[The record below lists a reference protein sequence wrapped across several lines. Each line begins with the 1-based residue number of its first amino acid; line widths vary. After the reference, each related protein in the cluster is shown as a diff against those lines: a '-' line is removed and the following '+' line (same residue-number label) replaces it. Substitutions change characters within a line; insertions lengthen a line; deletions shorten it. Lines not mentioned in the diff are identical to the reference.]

1 MPIILFPKIG
11 YSNSVVDFAAAF
23 MPGRKFF
30 RDKQHRVS
38 KNCFIFVNQSTGAA
52 LFPFPLSDSNFMS
65 DSLDLDRNYSKDIK
79 FIEIKHLNGPN
90 IWTYYP
96 ALEATVD
103 IGELEDFPSDKIPG
117 FYERLSEWLPSLIEH
132 RCSYEERGGFLRRV
146 QEGTWPCHI
155 LEHVT
160 LELQNLAGMRG
171 GFGRARETSVRGV
184 YKVVVSAWHA
194 EITRA
199 AMHSARELVLA
210 AMNFQQS
217 ANPFYDV
224 DGAIQ
229 RIRDLVDF
237 LWLGP
242 STACI
247 VDAAIARNI
256 PATRLIAK
264 GNLVQLGYGAR
275 CRHIWTAETDRT
287 PAIAESISRDKDLTK
302 SLLQS
307 CGVPVPDGRIVES
320 AEAAWEAANDIG
332 MPVVIKPCD
341 GNHGRG
347 VFIELNQREEI
358 ESAYRMA
365 LKEGTGVL
373 VERYIHGTEH
383 RLLIVGG
390 RLVAATRGDSVS
402 VTGDGVSTVAK
413 LIESQINSDPRR
425 GATEDHPLNLIRLDS
440 AAQMEIAHQGYHSD
454 AIVSAGVQVLIQRN
468 GNHAFDVTDQV
479 HPGTASI
486 ASLAARVIGLD
497 IAGIDLV
504 AGDISRPLSEQE
516 GAIVEVNAGPSLLM
530 HIKPAVGTPRP
541 VGKAIVDHLFPE
553 QDNGRIPIVGITG
566 SYGKT
571 SVAYLVAKLLIL
583 SGKQTGL
590 ACSDGLYLDYRQIDK
605 NNSANWAAANRTL
618 LNPTVAAAV
627 FENGFNAILNEG
639 LAYDSCQVGVITN
652 VDPACHLGRQGIET
666 LKQVFTVL
674 RTQADV
680 VTPTAAAIDDVE
692 KSVKLPIGAAVLNA
706 KDEMLVEISALCHG
720 EVIYFSVEPD
730 LPVITQHRISGTGP
744 VMGKRAVIVRND
756 IIVLVTGPD
765 ELPLI
770 NLREIPVAGVAGTY
784 VIENVLAAISAAWA
798 LDMAPDLIRI
808 GIETF
813 GFSQEKYR
821 PENQDI
827 KIYLQNQ
834 GISL

>member
-1 MPIILFPKIG
+1 
-11 YSNSVVDFAAAF
+11 
-23 MPGRKFF
+23 
-30 RDKQHRVS
+30 
-38 KNCFIFVNQSTGAA
+38 
-52 LFPFPLSDSNFMS
+52 MS
-65 DSLDLDRNYSKDIK
+65 DSLNLECNSVKDLK

-90 IWTYYP
+90 LWTYYP

-103 IGELEDFPSDKIPG
+103 IGELEDFPSDKISG
-117 FYERLSEWLPSLIEH
+117 FYERLSAWLPSLIEH

-184 YKVVVSAWHA
+184 YKVALSAWHA
-194 EITRA
+194 EITTA
-199 AMHSARELVLA
+199 ALHSARELVLA

-217 ANPFYDV
+217 DDPSFDV
-224 DGAIQ
+224 DGAI
-229 RIRDLVDF
+229 RHLRDLVDS

-287 PAIAESISRDKDLTK
+287 PAVAESISRDKDLTK

-307 CGVPVPDGRIVES
+307 CGIPVPEGCIVES
-320 AEAAWEAANDIG
+320 AEAAWEAANDLG
-332 MPVVIKPCD
+332 MPVVVKPYD

-347 VFIELNQREEI
+347 VFIELSQREEI
-358 ESAYRMA
+358 ESAYHVA
-365 LKEGTGVL
+365 LKEGSGVL
-373 VERYIHGTEH
+373 VERYIPGTEH
-383 RLLIVGG
+383 RLLVVGD
-390 RLVAATRGDSVS
+390 RLIAATRGDSVS
-402 VTGDGVSTVAK
+402 VNGDGVSTIAE
-413 LIESQINSDPRR
+413 LIELQINSDPRR
-425 GATEDHPLNLIRLDS
+425 GPTEDHPLNLIRLDS
-440 AAQMEIAHQGYHSD
+440 AAQIEIARQGYHRDS
-454 AIVSAGVQVLIQRN
+454 IVPAGIKVLIQRN

-504 AGDISRPLSEQE
+504 TSDISRPLNEQG

-530 HIKPAVGTPRP
+530 HIKPAIGTPRP
-541 VGKAIVDHLFPE
+541 VGKAIVDHLFPNQE
-553 QDNGRIPIVGITG
+553 NGRIPIVGISG

-571 SVAYLVAKLLIL
+571 SVAYLVARLLIL
-583 SGKQTGL
+583 SGRQTGL
-590 ACSDGLYLDYRQIDK
+590 ACSDGLYLDYRKIDK

-618 LNPTVAAAV
+618 MNPTVEAAV
-627 FENGFNAILNEG
+627 FENGFETLLNEG

-652 VDPACHLGRQGIET
+652 ADPAYHFGRHGIET
-666 LKQVFTVL
+666 RKQVYTVL

-680 VTPTAAAIDDVE
+680 VTPTAAAVDDVE
-692 KSVKLPIGAAVLNA
+692 KGVKLPIGAAVLNA
-706 KDEMLVEISALCHG
+706 KDEMLVEISELCHG
-720 EVIYFSVEPD
+720 EVIFFSSEPD
-730 LPVITQHRISGTGP
+730 LPVIIQHRANGTGP
-744 VMGKRAVIVRND
+744 TQGKRAVIVRND
-756 IIVLVTGPD
+756 KIVLVSGSS
-765 ELPLI
+765 EALLI
-770 NLREIPVAGVAGTY
+770 DVGALSSEGGAKSTQA
-784 VIENVLAAISAAWA
+784 IENILAAVAAAWA
-798 LDMAPDLIRI
+798 LGIEPDLIRV

-813 GFSQEKYR
+813 GFSQEKFKS
-821 PENQDI
+821 ENQNLPTG
-827 KIYLQNQ
+827 LQTQ
-834 GISL
+834 GIKL

>member
-1 MPIILFPKIG
+1 
-11 YSNSVVDFAAAF
+11 
-23 MPGRKFF
+23 
-30 RDKQHRVS
+30 
-38 KNCFIFVNQSTGAA
+38 
-52 LFPFPLSDSNFMS
+52 MS
-65 DSLDLDRNYSKDIK
+65 DSLNLGCNSTKDIK
-79 FIEIKHLNGPN
+79 FLEIKHLNGPN
-90 IWTYYP
+90 MWTYYP

-146 QEGTWPCHI
+146 KDGTWPCHI

-184 YKVVVSAWHA
+184 YKVALSAWQA
-194 EITRA
+194 EITTA
-199 AMHSARELVLA
+199 ALHSARELVLA

-217 ANPFYDV
+217 DNPSYDV
-224 DGAIQ
+224 KGAIQ
-229 RIRDLVDF
+229 RLRDLVDS

-247 VDAAIARNI
+247 VDAAMARNI

-264 GNLVQLGYGAR
+264 GNLVQLGHGAR

-287 PAIAESISRDKDLTK
+287 SAIAEGISRDKDLTK

-307 CGVPVPDGRIVES
+307 CGVPVPEGRIVES

-347 VFIELNQREEI
+347 VFIELSQREEI

-365 LKEGTGVL
+365 LREGTEVL
-373 VERYIHGTEH
+373 VERYISGTEH

-390 RLVAATRGDSVS
+390 RLIAATRGDSVS
-402 VTGDGVSTVAK
+402 VVGDGISTIAE

-425 GATEDHPLNLIRLDS
+425 GSTEDHPLNLIRLDS
-440 AAQMEIAHQGYHSD
+440 AAQMEIAHQGYHRDS
-454 AIVSAGVQVLIQRN
+454 VVPAGIKVLIQRS

-479 HPGTASI
+479 HPSTASI

-504 AGDISRPLSEQE
+504 TSDISRPLNEQG

-530 HIKPAVGTPRP
+530 HIKPAVGKPRP
-541 VGKAIVDHLFPE
+541 VGKAIVDHLFPGQE
-553 QDNGRIPIVGITG
+553 NGRIPIVGISG

-571 SVAYLVAKLLIL
+571 SVAYLIARLLVL

-618 LNPTVAAAV
+618 LNPTVEAAV
-627 FENGFNAILNEG
+627 FENGFDVLLNEG

-652 VDPACHLGRQGIET
+652 IDPEHHFGRHGIET
-666 LKQVFTVL
+666 HKQIYTVL
-674 RTQADV
+674 RSQVDM

-692 KSVKLPIGAAVLNA
+692 KDIKLPVGAAILNA
-706 KDEMLVEISALCHG
+706 NDEMLVEMSELCHG
-720 EVIYFSVEPD
+720 EVIYFSIEPE
-730 LPVITQHRISGTGP
+730 LPVIKQHCASGTGP
-744 VMGKRAVIVRND
+744 TQGKRAVIVRNGRV
-756 IIVLVTGPD
+756 VLVSGSN
-765 ELPLI
+765 ELVLI
-770 NLREIPVAGVAGTY
+770 NLRKIASEHGANNAQA
-784 VIENVLAAISAAWA
+784 IENILAAVGAAWA
-798 LDMAPDLIRI
+798 LGIEPDLIRV

-813 GFSQEKYR
+813 GFSQEKYK
-821 PENQDI
+821 PENQNLLE
-827 KIYLQNQ
+827 LQTQ
-834 GISL
+834 GIKL

>member
-1 MPIILFPKIG
+1 
-11 YSNSVVDFAAAF
+11 
-23 MPGRKFF
+23 
-30 RDKQHRVS
+30 
-38 KNCFIFVNQSTGAA
+38 
-52 LFPFPLSDSNFMS
+52 MS
-65 DSLDLDRNYSKDIK
+65 DSLNLGCNSTKDIK
-79 FIEIKHLNGPN
+79 FLEIKHLNGPN
-90 IWTYYP
+90 MWTYYP

-146 QEGTWPCHI
+146 KDGTWPCHI

-184 YKVVVSAWHA
+184 YKVALSAWQA
-194 EITRA
+194 EITTA
-199 AMHSARELVLA
+199 ALHSARELVLA

-217 ANPFYDV
+217 DNPSYDV
-224 DGAIQ
+224 KGAIQ
-229 RIRDLVDF
+229 RLRDLVDS

-247 VDAAIARNI
+247 VDAAMARNI

-264 GNLVQLGYGAR
+264 GNLVQLGHGAR

-287 PAIAESISRDKDLTK
+287 SAIAEGISRDKDLTK

-307 CGVPVPDGRIVES
+307 CGVPVPEGRIVES
-320 AEAAWEAANDIG
+320 AEAAWETANDIG

-347 VFIELNQREEI
+347 VFIELSQREEI

-365 LKEGTGVL
+365 LREGTEVL
-373 VERYIHGTEH
+373 VERYISGTEH

-390 RLVAATRGDSVS
+390 RLIAATRGDSVS
-402 VTGDGVSTVAK
+402 VVGDGVSTIAE

-425 GATEDHPLNLIRLDS
+425 GSTEDHPLNLIRLDS
-440 AAQMEIAHQGYHSD
+440 AAQMEIAHQGYHRDS
-454 AIVSAGVQVLIQRN
+454 VVPAGIKVLIQRN

-479 HPGTASI
+479 HPATASI

-504 AGDISRPLSEQE
+504 TSDISRPLNEQG

-530 HIKPAVGTPRP
+530 HIKPAVGKPRP
-541 VGKAIVDHLFPE
+541 VGKAIVDHLFPSQE
-553 QDNGRIPIVGITG
+553 NGRIPIVGISG

-571 SVAYLVAKLLIL
+571 SVAYLVARLLVL

-618 LNPTVAAAV
+618 LNPTVETAV
-627 FENGFNAILNEG
+627 LENGFDVLLNEG

-652 VDPACHLGRQGIET
+652 IDPEHHFGRHGIET
-666 LKQVFTVL
+666 LKQIYTVL
-674 RTQADV
+674 RSQVDM

-692 KSVKLPIGAAVLNA
+692 KDIKLPVGAVVLNA
-706 KDEMLVEISALCHG
+706 NDEMLVEMSELCHG
-720 EVIYFSVEPD
+720 EVIYFSIEPE
-730 LPVITQHRISGTGP
+730 LPVIKQHCASGTGP
-744 VMGKRAVIVRND
+744 TQGKRAVIVRNGRV
-756 IIVLVTGPD
+756 VLVSGSN
-765 ELPLI
+765 ELVLI
-770 NLREIPVAGVAGTY
+770 NLRKIASENGANNAQA
-784 VIENVLAAISAAWA
+784 IENILAAVGAAWA
-798 LDMAPDLIRI
+798 LGIEPDLIRV

-813 GFSQEKYR
+813 GFSQEKYK
-821 PENQDI
+821 PENQNLLE
-827 KIYLQNQ
+827 LQTQ
-834 GISL
+834 GIKL

>member
-1 MPIILFPKIG
+1 
-11 YSNSVVDFAAAF
+11 
-23 MPGRKFF
+23 
-30 RDKQHRVS
+30 
-38 KNCFIFVNQSTGAA
+38 
-52 LFPFPLSDSNFMS
+52 MS
-65 DSLDLDRNYSKDIK
+65 DSLNLGCNSTKDIK
-79 FIEIKHLNGPN
+79 FLEIKHLNGPN
-90 IWTYYP
+90 MWTYYP

-146 QEGTWPCHI
+146 KDGTWPCHI

-184 YKVVVSAWHA
+184 YKVALSAWQA
-194 EITRA
+194 EITTA
-199 AMHSARELVLA
+199 ALHSARELVLA

-217 ANPFYDV
+217 DNPSYDV
-224 DGAIQ
+224 KGAIQ
-229 RIRDLVDF
+229 HLRDLVDS

-247 VDAAIARNI
+247 VDAAMARNI

-264 GNLVQLGYGAR
+264 GNLVQLGHGAR

-287 PAIAESISRDKDLTK
+287 SAIAEGISRDKDLTK

-307 CGVPVPDGRIVES
+307 CGVPVPEGRIVES

-347 VFIELNQREEI
+347 VFIELSQREEI

-365 LKEGTGVL
+365 LREGTEVL
-373 VERYIHGTEH
+373 VERYISGTEH

-390 RLVAATRGDSVS
+390 RLIAATRGDSVS
-402 VTGDGVSTVAK
+402 VVGDGVSTIAE
-413 LIESQINSDPRR
+413 LIDSQINSDPRR
-425 GATEDHPLNLIRLDS
+425 GSTEDHPLNLIRLDS
-440 AAQMEIAHQGYHSD
+440 AAQMEIAHQGYHRDS
-454 AIVSAGVQVLIQRN
+454 VVPAGIKVLIQRN
-468 GNHAFDVTDQV
+468 GNHAFDVTDQI
-479 HPGTASI
+479 HPSTASI

-504 AGDISRPLSEQE
+504 TSDISRPLNEQG

-530 HIKPAVGTPRP
+530 HIKPAVGKPRP
-541 VGKAIVDHLFPE
+541 VGKAIVDHLFPGQE
-553 QDNGRIPIVGITG
+553 NGRIPIVGISG

-571 SVAYLVAKLLIL
+571 SVAYLIARLLVL

-618 LNPTVAAAV
+618 LNPTVEAAV
-627 FENGFNAILNEG
+627 FENGFDVLLNEG

-652 VDPACHLGRQGIET
+652 IDPEHHFGRHGIET
-666 LKQVFTVL
+666 HKQIYTVL
-674 RTQADV
+674 RSQVDM

-692 KSVKLPIGAAVLNA
+692 KDIKLPVGAAVLNA
-706 KDEMLVEISALCHG
+706 NDEMLVEMSELCHG
-720 EVIYFSVEPD
+720 EVIYFSIEPE
-730 LPVITQHRISGTGP
+730 LPVIKQHCASGTGP
-744 VMGKRAVIVRND
+744 TQGKRAVIVRNGRV
-756 IIVLVTGPD
+756 VLVSGSN
-765 ELPLI
+765 ELVLI
-770 NLREIPVAGVAGTY
+770 NLRKIASENGANNAQA
-784 VIENVLAAISAAWA
+784 IENILAAVGAAWA
-798 LDMAPDLIRI
+798 LGIEPDLIRV

-813 GFSQEKYR
+813 GFSQEKYK
-821 PENQDI
+821 PENQNLLE
-827 KIYLQNQ
+827 LQTQ
-834 GISL
+834 GIKL

>member
-1 MPIILFPKIG
+1 
-11 YSNSVVDFAAAF
+11 
-23 MPGRKFF
+23 
-30 RDKQHRVS
+30 
-38 KNCFIFVNQSTGAA
+38 
-52 LFPFPLSDSNFMS
+52 MS
-65 DSLDLDRNYSKDIK
+65 DSLNLGCNSTKDIK
-79 FIEIKHLNGPN
+79 FLEIKHLNGPN
-90 IWTYYP
+90 LWTYYP

-146 QEGTWPCHI
+146 KDGTWPCHI

-184 YKVVVSAWHA
+184 YKVALSAWHA
-194 EITRA
+194 EITTA
-199 AMHSARELVLA
+199 ALHSARELVLA

-217 ANPFYDV
+217 DNPFYDV
-224 DGAIQ
+224 EGAIQ
-229 RIRDLVDF
+229 HLRDLVDS

-247 VDAAIARNI
+247 VDAAMARNI

-287 PAIAESISRDKDLTK
+287 PAIAEGISRDKDLTK

-307 CGVPVPDGRIVES
+307 CGVPVPEGRIVAS

-347 VFIELNQREEI
+347 VFIELSQREEI

-365 LKEGTGVL
+365 LQEGTEVL
-373 VERYIHGTEH
+373 VERYIAGTEH

-390 RLVAATRGDSVS
+390 RLIAATRGDSVS
-402 VTGDGVSTVAK
+402 VMGDGVSTIAE

-440 AAQMEIAHQGYHSD
+440 AAQMEIAHQGYHRDS
-454 AIVSAGVQVLIQRN
+454 VVPAGSKVLIQRN

-479 HPGTASI
+479 HPATASI

-504 AGDISRPLSEQE
+504 TSDISRPLHEQG

-530 HIKPAVGTPRP
+530 HIRPAVGKPRP
-541 VGKAIVDHLFPE
+541 VGKAIVDHLFPGQE
-553 QDNGRIPIVGITG
+553 NGRIPIVGISG

-571 SVAYLVAKLLIL
+571 SVAYLVARLLVL

-618 LNPTVAAAV
+618 LNPTVEAAV
-627 FENGFNAILNEG
+627 FENGFDVLLNEG

-652 VDPACHLGRQGIET
+652 IDPAHHFGRHGIET
-666 LKQVFTVL
+666 HKQVYTVL
-674 RTQADV
+674 RSQVDM

-692 KSVKLPIGAAVLNA
+692 KGIKLPVGAAVLNA
-706 KDEMLVEISALCHG
+706 KDEMLVEMSELCHG
-720 EVIYFSVEPD
+720 EVIYFSTEPE
-730 LPVITQHRISGTGP
+730 LPVIKQHRVSGTGP
-744 VMGKRAVIVRND
+744 TQGKRAVIARNGRV
-756 IIVLVTGPD
+756 VLVSGLN
-765 ELPLI
+765 ELLLI
-770 NLREIPVAGVAGTY
+770 NLREIAAENGARSAQA
-784 VIENVLAAISAAWA
+784 IENILAAVGAAWA
-798 LDMAPDLIRI
+798 LGIEPDLIRV

-813 GFSQEKYR
+813 GFSQEKYK
-821 PENQDI
+821 PENQNLLE
-827 KIYLQNQ
+827 LQTQ
-834 GISL
+834 GIKL

>member
-1 MPIILFPKIG
+1 
-11 YSNSVVDFAAAF
+11 
-23 MPGRKFF
+23 
-30 RDKQHRVS
+30 
-38 KNCFIFVNQSTGAA
+38 
-52 LFPFPLSDSNFMS
+52 MS
-65 DSLDLDRNYSKDIK
+65 DSLNLGCNSTKDIK
-79 FIEIKHLNGPN
+79 FLEIKHLNGPN
-90 IWTYYP
+90 MWTYYP

-146 QEGTWPCHI
+146 KDGTWPCHI

-184 YKVVVSAWHA
+184 YKVALSAWQA
-194 EITRA
+194 EITTA
-199 AMHSARELVLA
+199 ALHSARELVLA

-217 ANPFYDV
+217 DNPSYDV
-224 DGAIQ
+224 KGAIQ
-229 RIRDLVDF
+229 RLRDLVDS

-247 VDAAIARNI
+247 VDAAMARNI

-264 GNLVQLGYGAR
+264 GNLVQLGHGAR

-287 PAIAESISRDKDLTK
+287 SAIAEGISRDKDLTK

-307 CGVPVPDGRIVES
+307 CGVPVPEGRIVES

-347 VFIELNQREEI
+347 VFIELSQREEI

-365 LKEGTGVL
+365 LREGTEVL
-373 VERYIHGTEH
+373 VERYISGTEH

-390 RLVAATRGDSVS
+390 RLIAATRGDSVS
-402 VTGDGVSTVAK
+402 VLGDGISTIAELVD
-413 LIESQINSDPRR
+413 SQINSDPRR
-425 GATEDHPLNLIRLDS
+425 GSTEDHPLNLIRLDS
-440 AAQMEIAHQGYHSD
+440 AAQMEIAHQGYHRDS
-454 AIVSAGVQVLIQRN
+454 VVPAGIKVLIQRN

-479 HPGTASI
+479 HPSTASI

-504 AGDISRPLSEQE
+504 TSDISRPLNEQG

-530 HIKPAVGTPRP
+530 HIKPAVGKPRP
-541 VGKAIVDHLFPE
+541 VGKAIVDHLFPGQE
-553 QDNGRIPIVGITG
+553 NGRIPIIGISG

-571 SVAYLVAKLLIL
+571 SVAYLIARLLVL

-618 LNPTVAAAV
+618 LNPTVEAAV
-627 FENGFNAILNEG
+627 FENGFDVLLNEG

-652 VDPACHLGRQGIET
+652 IDPEHHFGRHGIET
-666 LKQVFTVL
+666 HKQIYTVL
-674 RTQADV
+674 RSQVDM

-692 KSVKLPIGAAVLNA
+692 KDIKLPVGAAVLNA
-706 KDEMLVEISALCHG
+706 NDEMLVEMSELCHG
-720 EVIYFSVEPD
+720 EVIYFSIEPE
-730 LPVITQHRISGTGP
+730 LPVIKQHCESGTGP
-744 VMGKRAVIVRND
+744 TQSKRAVIVRNGRV
-756 IIVLVTGPD
+756 VLVSGSN
-765 ELPLI
+765 ELVLI
-770 NLREIPVAGVAGTY
+770 NLRKIASENGANNAQA
-784 VIENVLAAISAAWA
+784 IENILAAVGAAWA
-798 LDMAPDLIRI
+798 LGIEPDLIRV

-813 GFSQEKYR
+813 GFSQEKYK
-821 PENQDI
+821 PENQNLLE
-827 KIYLQNQ
+827 LQTQ
-834 GISL
+834 GIKL

>member
-1 MPIILFPKIG
+1 
-11 YSNSVVDFAAAF
+11 
-23 MPGRKFF
+23 
-30 RDKQHRVS
+30 
-38 KNCFIFVNQSTGAA
+38 
-52 LFPFPLSDSNFMS
+52 MS
-65 DSLDLDRNYSKDIK
+65 DSLNLGHNSTKDIK
-79 FIEIKHLNGPN
+79 FLEIKHLNGPN
-90 IWTYYP
+90 LWTYYP

-146 QEGTWPCHI
+146 KDGTWPCHI

-184 YKVVVSAWHA
+184 YKVALSAWHA
-194 EITRA
+194 EITTA
-199 AMHSARELVLA
+199 ALHSARELVLA

-217 ANPFYDV
+217 DNPFYDV
-224 DGAIQ
+224 EGAIQ
-229 RIRDLVDF
+229 HLRDLVDS

-247 VDAAIARNI
+247 VDAAMARNI

-264 GNLVQLGYGAR
+264 GNLVQLGHGAR

-287 PAIAESISRDKDLTK
+287 PAIAEGISRDKDLTK

-307 CGVPVPDGRIVES
+307 CGVPVPEGRIVES

-347 VFIELNQREEI
+347 VFIELSQREEI

-365 LKEGTGVL
+365 LREGTEVL
-373 VERYIHGTEH
+373 VERYIAGTEH

-390 RLVAATRGDSVS
+390 RLIAATRGDSVS
-402 VTGDGVSTVAK
+402 VMGDGVSTIAE

-425 GATEDHPLNLIRLDS
+425 GSTENHPLNLIRLDS
-440 AAQMEIAHQGYHSD
+440 AAQMEIAHQGYQRDSI
-454 AIVSAGVQVLIQRN
+454 APAGIKVLIQRN

-479 HPGTASI
+479 HPATASI

-504 AGDISRPLSEQE
+504 TSDISRPLNEQG

-530 HIKPAVGTPRP
+530 HIKPAVGKPRP
-541 VGKAIVDHLFPE
+541 VGKAIVDHLFPDQE
-553 QDNGRIPIVGITG
+553 NGRIPIVGISG

-571 SVAYLVAKLLIL
+571 SVAYLVARLLVL

-618 LNPTVAAAV
+618 LNPTVEAAV
-627 FENGFNAILNEG
+627 FENSFDVLLNEG

-652 VDPACHLGRQGIET
+652 IDPAHHFGRHGIET
-666 LKQVFTVL
+666 HKQVYTVL
-674 RTQADV
+674 RSQVDM

-692 KSVKLPIGAAVLNA
+692 KDIKLPVGAAVLNA
-706 KDEMLVEISALCHG
+706 NDEMLIEMSELCHG
-720 EVIYFSVEPD
+720 EVIYFSIEPE
-730 LPVITQHRISGTGP
+730 LPVIKRHRASGTGP
-744 VMGKRAVIVRND
+744 TQGKRAVVVRNGRV
-756 IIVLVTGPD
+756 VLVSGSN
-765 ELPLI
+765 ELVLI
-770 NLREIPVAGVAGTY
+770 NLREIVSENGTKSTQA
-784 VIENVLAAISAAWA
+784 IENILAAVGAAWA
-798 LDMAPDLIRI
+798 LGIEPNLIRV

-813 GFSQEKYR
+813 GFSQEKYK
-821 PENQDI
+821 PENQNLLE
-827 KIYLQNQ
+827 LQTQ
-834 GISL
+834 GIKL

>member
-1 MPIILFPKIG
+1 VK
-11 YSNSVVDFAAAF
+11 
-23 MPGRKFF
+23 
-30 RDKQHRVS
+30 
-38 KNCFIFVNQSTGAA
+38 
-52 LFPFPLSDSNFMS
+52 
-65 DSLDLDRNYSKDIK
+65 DLK

-90 IWTYYP
+90 LWTYYP

-117 FYERLSEWLPSLIEH
+117 FYERLSAWLPSLIEH

-184 YKVVVSAWHA
+184 YKVALSAWHA
-194 EITRA
+194 EITTA
-199 AMHSARELVLA
+199 ALYSARELVLA

-217 ANPFYDV
+217 DNPSFDV
-224 DGAIQ
+224 DGAI
-229 RIRDLVDF
+229 RHLRDLVDS

-287 PAIAESISRDKDLTK
+287 PAVAESISRDKDLTK

-307 CGVPVPDGRIVES
+307 CGIPVPEGRIVES
-320 AEAAWEAANDIG
+320 AEAAWEAANDLG
-332 MPVVIKPCD
+332 MPVVVKPYD

-347 VFIELNQREEI
+347 VFIELSQREEI
-358 ESAYRMA
+358 ESAYHVA
-365 LKEGTGVL
+365 LKEGSGVL
-373 VERYIHGTEH
+373 VERYIPGTEH
-383 RLLIVGG
+383 RLLVVGD
-390 RLVAATRGDSVS
+390 RLIAATRGDSVS
-402 VTGDGVSTVAK
+402 VNGDGVSTIAE
-413 LIESQINSDPRR
+413 LIELQINSDPRR
-425 GATEDHPLNLIRLDS
+425 GPTEDHPLNLIRLDS
-440 AAQMEIAHQGYHSD
+440 AAQIEIARQGYHRDS
-454 AIVSAGVQVLIQRN
+454 IVPAGIKVLIQRN

-504 AGDISRPLSEQE
+504 TSDISRPLNEQG

-530 HIKPAVGTPRP
+530 HIKPAIGTPRP
-541 VGKAIVDHLFPE
+541 VGKAIVDHLFPNQE
-553 QDNGRIPIVGITG
+553 NGRIPIVGISG

-571 SVAYLVAKLLIL
+571 SVAYLVARLLIL

-590 ACSDGLYLDYRQIDK
+590 ACSDGLYLDYRQIDR

-618 LNPTVAAAV
+618 MNPIVEAAV
-627 FENGFNAILNEG
+627 FENGFETLLNEG

-652 VDPACHLGRQGIET
+652 ADPAYHFGRHGIET
-666 LKQVFTVL
+666 RKQVYTVL

-680 VTPTAAAIDDVE
+680 VTPTAAAVDDVE
-692 KSVKLPIGAAVLNA
+692 KGVKLPIGAAVLNA
-706 KDEMLVEISALCHG
+706 KDEMLVEISELCHG
-720 EVIYFSVEPD
+720 EVIFFSSEPD
-730 LPVITQHRISGTGP
+730 LPVIIQHRASGTGP
-744 VMGKRAVIVRND
+744 TQGKRAVVVRNNK
-756 IIVLVTGPD
+756 IVLVSGSS
-765 ELPLI
+765 EALLI
-770 NLREIPVAGVAGTY
+770 DVGALSSEGGAKSTQA
-784 VIENVLAAISAAWA
+784 IENILAAVAAAWA
-798 LDMAPDLIRI
+798 LGIEPDLIRV

-813 GFSQEKYR
+813 GFSQEKFK
-821 PENQDI
+821 PENQNFPTG
-827 KIYLQNQ
+827 LQTQ
-834 GISL
+834 GIKL